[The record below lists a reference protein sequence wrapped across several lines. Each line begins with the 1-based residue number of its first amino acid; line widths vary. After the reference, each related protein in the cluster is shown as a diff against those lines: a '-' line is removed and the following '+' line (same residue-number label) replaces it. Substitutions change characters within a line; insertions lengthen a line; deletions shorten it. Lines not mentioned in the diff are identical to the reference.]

1 MATSPNYSWPEP
13 DNTDLVKNGALAIR
27 TMGNAIDTTM
37 ATMVPK
43 TIIDAK
49 GDIIAGTAADT
60 AARLAVGT
68 NGQVLKANSATA
80 TGLEWAS
87 DSAGMTNPMTTTGDT
102 IYSSSGSTPARLGIG
117 STGQVLTVASGVPSW
132 ATPSAGGGMTLLSTT
147 AITAANAINVTSI
160 SGSYTNLIVY
170 VENFKMNTNQ
180 TNVFFRFNNDSSAIY
195 DTAATNSVNSAV
207 LYQTGATSMFVGGYA
222 NLGNSG
228 NNTLVIQIPFYSTT
242 ASYKTIDFN
251 LSSNYGTSGYLNA
264 GGFVGMA
271 STSAI
276 SQFNLFAGGGTNFAA
291 QGNIKI
297 YGVN

>member
-1 MATSPNYSWPEP
+1 MATTTPNFGWAVPTS
-13 DNTDLVKNGALAIR
+13 TDLVKDGAVAIE
-27 TMGNAIDTTM
+27 TLGDAIDASLVDLKGGTT
-37 ATMVPK
+37 
-43 TIIDAK
+43 
-49 GDIIAGTAADT
+49 
-60 AARLAVGT
+60 
-68 NGQVLKANSATA
+68 GQVLKKNTNTDMDFVWS
-80 TGLEWAS
+80 S
-87 DSAGMTNPMTTTGDT
+87 DAAGMTNPMTTTGDT

-117 STGQVLTVASGVPSW
+117 TTGQVLTVASGVPSW
-132 ATPSAGGGMTLLSTT
+132 ATPAGGGGMTLLSTT

-180 TNVFFRFNNDSSAIY
+180 TNIFFRFNNDSSAIY

-276 SQFNLFAGGGTNFAA
+276 TEVNLFAGGGTNFAA

>member
-1 MATSPNYSWPEP
+1 MATTTNFGWTVPTSA
-13 DNTDLVKNGALAIR
+13 DLVKNGATAIS
-27 TMGNAIDTTM
+27 TLGQNIDTS
-37 ATMVPK
+37 MV
-43 TIIDAK
+43 DLK
-49 GDIIAGTAADT
+49 GGTT
-60 AARLAVGT
+60 
-68 NGQVLKANSATA
+68 GQVLKKATN
-80 TGLEWAS
+80 TDMDFVWGS
-87 DSAGMTNPMTTTGDT
+87 DSACMTNPMTTTGDT

-132 ATPSAGGGMTLLSTT
+132 ATPSGGGGMTLLSTT

-170 VENFKMNTNQ
+170 VENFKMGTNQ

>member
-1 MATSPNYSWPEP
+1 MATTTNFGWTVPTSA
-13 DNTDLVKNGALAIR
+13 DLVKNGATAIS
-27 TMGNAIDTTM
+27 TLGQNIDTS
-37 ATMVPK
+37 MV
-43 TIIDAK
+43 DLK
-49 GDIIAGTAADT
+49 GGTT
-60 AARLAVGT
+60 
-68 NGQVLKANSATA
+68 GQVLKKATN
-80 TGLEWAS
+80 TDMDFVWGS

-132 ATPSAGGGMTLLSTT
+132 ATPSGGGGMTLLSTT

-170 VENFKMNTNQ
+170 VENFKMGTNQ